1 MPTTRPVYP
10 DPEIGPFSAIFP
22 YEELAK
28 EEEEKKQRLI
38 TGQQRIQKT
47 NVIGDAIRLLADS
60 IGAYK
65 GATVTPKGVNPG
77 VIRASERMRQ
87 VQDQGDDTLMRLR
100 LTDLGNRQKDLSYQ
114 QSLDAEK
121 RSAERRAQELA
132 QNRGWEQADRI
143 AEQEFR
149 AGESEKA
156 QKAALALEDK
166 RSENDIR
173 QIYAR
178 EAAAQKVID
187 QNNPFLKRYK
197 SVYGNKAP
205 FMALPDL
212 EMGVDI
218 PLSDTDAM
226 QLLKWMRNDPAV
238 DEIDKLNINPSNLTN
253 NLAFKNIVMN
263 NWDRYKPLVR
273 KMASGEKITPDDEKA
288 MYEAGFK
295 AKRWNDYESRRQS
308 IDITRKKGAKQLQ
321 ELNDEYADLFDEG
334 TTAGGGIQ
342 LKPEE
347 SQKIDGMINAQGYTP
362 EQKRSAAY
370 SYLVKQGYDDATA
383 KEFAEFV
390 YSNLK

>member
-132 QNRGWEQADRI
+132 QNRGWEEADRI

-288 MYEAGFK
+288 MYEAGLK